1 MYAIN
6 SDKPYIVQEKDI
18 ESFFRNSKKQAKI
31 SQKFG
36 LRFSK
41 DCFNFKRDENGLMV
55 ASIDVDGKD

>member
-6 SDKPYIVQEKDI
+6 SDKPYIVQEKDA
-18 ESFFRNSKKQAKI
+18 ESFFRNSKKQANI

-36 LRFSK
+36 LMFSK

-55 ASIDVDGKD
+55 ANIDIDGKD

>member
-6 SDKPYIVQEKDI
+6 SDKPYIVQEKDA
-18 ESFFRNSKKQAKI
+18 ESFFRKQAKM